1 MDTRQTKECTKC
13 QKELPNNEKY
23 FHLDKSKVKLGH
35 SIVLAA
41 ACRECKNAANKVSS
55 KKLREKQ
62 ALEFGTPYQKRKLD
76 DPNYLEKCKEREKR
90 YQKQRNERNK
100 KRWHTLPKVKETHK
114 ILNGKR
120 NKKEVIEMPDM
131 YIARLITR
139 NSKILKPIDVLP
151 HKNFIETYRNNLKL
165 KRLCSQ

>member
-1 MDTRQTKECTKC
+1 MDNRQTKPCSKC
-13 QKELPNNEKY
+13 KQEFPNTEEY

-35 SIVLAA
+35 LIVLAA
-41 ACRECKNAANKVSS
+41 ACKKCKNAANKIAS
-55 KKLREKQ
+55 KKLREKHI
-62 ALEFGTPYQKRKLD
+62 LEYGSTYQKRKLD
-76 DPNYLEKCKEREKR
+76 DPNHLHKCKAREKR
-90 YQKQRNERNK
+90 YQLKRNERNK
-100 KRWHTLPKVKETHK
+100 KRWHTIPEVKETHK

-165 KRLCSQ
+165 KRLCNQ